1 MSSPIGNPYFPT
13 TRWTNVLRLL
23 AADDA
28 AVRKEALAQ
37 LCRDYWYP
45 LYAFARRKGRSQED
59 AEDLTQGF
67 FVHVLE
73 HEVFTLADRTQG
85 TLRTYL
91 LKIFQRYMNDMWDR
105 ERALKRGGGREFLP
119 LNLENGE
126 EFYSKDLASHE
137 TPELMYDR
145 TWAQSLLRATTS
157 ALGGE
162 EEKAGRERQF
172 KILQSFLTPDAVT
185 EQGYDTVGADL
196 EMSPEAVRQAVSRL
210 RKKFRVALREQIAA
224 TLHEPDDGLIDE
236 ELVALKMALRG

>member
-13 TRWTNVLRLL
+13 TRWTKVLRLL

-45 LYAFARRKGRSQED
+45 LYAFARRKGRNQED

-73 HEVFTLADRTQG
+73 HEVFSLADRTQG

-105 ERALKRGGGREFLP
+105 ERALKRGGGREIVP

-126 EFYSKDLASHE
+126 ELYSKDLASHD

-145 TWAQSLLRATTS
+145 TWARSLLHATTS
-157 ALGGE
+157 ELGSE
-162 EEKAGRERQF
+162 EGKAGRERQF
-172 KILQSFLTPDAVT
+172 KILQTFLTPDAVT
-185 EQGYDTVGADL
+185 DQGYDAAGASL
-196 EMSPEAVRQAVSRL
+196 EMTPEAVRQAVSRL
-210 RKKFRVALREQIAA
+210 RKKFRIALREQIAA
-224 TLHEPDDGLIDE
+224 TLHDPDDERIDE
-236 ELVALKMALRG
+236 ELLALKVALRG